1 MATNCKKGEMATD
14 YDIDRVRPR
23 FMGGKCW
30 GGLGLEHDTRAR
42 VYHDR
47 CEEILE
53 VVKAGGTR
61 DFIGDI
67 QESILHDPYR
77 YPTERQRWWVD
88 HYHGQLVEGPGQA
101 PEGNLQEESTW
112 TS

>member
-23 FMGGKCW
+23 LMGGKCR
-30 GGLGLEHDTRAR
+30 GGLGLEHGTRAR

-53 VVKAGGTR
+53 VVRAGGTH

-88 HYHGQLVEGPGQA
+88 HYHGQLVEGRA
-101 PEGNLQEESTW
+101 NET
-112 TS
+112 